1 MHDQIRK
8 YAIHKLS
15 TDFTLSPIERI
26 HLGRTHKIAA
36 WVEGGVSGLVHGE
49 KKPTLEDLATLGW
62 ETAARILW
70 IRDNPPSKTLSFRRD
85 DIKCGYC
92 SSTSSLINFGH
103 NCSSCKQIVA
113 ADAELT
119 ATGPGTTS
127 GPTDRIIK
135 FTAIKGHLNCR
146 KAIFTS
152 ASFSCPSCSKSYSGS
167 SLKALQKLNVR
178 ITPRITPTPGL
189 NEMIKEAFGQEIR

>member
-15 TDFTLSPIERI
+15 TDFVLSPIEKI

-36 WVEGGVSGLVHGE
+36 WVEGGVNGLVHGDQ
-49 KKPTLEDLATLGW
+49 KPTLEDLATLGW

-92 SSTSSLINFGH
+92 SSTSSLINFDH
-103 NCSSCKQIVA
+103 NCYSCKQSVA

-127 GPTDRIIK
+127 EPTDRIVK
-135 FTAIKGHLNCR
+135 FLAINRHLNCQGI
-146 KAIFTS
+146 IFS
-152 ASFSCPSCSKSYSGS
+152 SISFSCPSCSKSYSGNI
-167 SLKALQKLNVR
+167 KKMKVR
-178 ITPRITPTPGL
+178 ITPRITLKTGL
-189 NEMIKEAFGQEIR
+189 NEMIKEAFGQEVR